1 MESGNVLIGRE
12 PEDTSCRKAGFVS
25 GMNDRYRFG
34 IPLGDRVFSGLF
46 SVGARFKKDWTSAD
60 WL

>member
-1 MESGNVLIGRE
+1 MLIGRE

-34 IPLGDRVFSGLF
+34 IPPEDHPSSGLF
-46 SVGARFKKDWTSAD
+46 SVETGTKKDWTSAD
-60 WL
+60 

>member
-1 MESGNVLIGRE
+1 MKKTAYRAAV
-12 PEDTSCRKAGFVS
+12 GFARGPLLAAYMLGEQAV
-25 GMNDRYRFG
+25 RLG

>member
-34 IPLGDRVFSGLF
+34 IPPEDHPSSGLF
-46 SVGARFKKDWTSAD
+46 SVETGTKKDWTSAD
-60 WL
+60 

>member
-1 MESGNVLIGRE
+1 MLIGRE